1 MPILG
6 CKTIEEAFALLQQEE
21 QRAGRRGEFYEFI
34 QSVPIVPILE
44 HPPDGEDF
52 AQTAMMSQVKL
63 IIHQA
68 MSRPGKTKLVN
79 L

>member
-34 QSVPIVPILE
+34 ECKKWSYCMMIEIVCVI
-44 HPPDGEDF
+44 
-52 AQTAMMSQVKL
+52 L
-63 IIHQA
+63 IIQ
-68 MSRPGKTKLVN
+68 SNFIRIIT
-79 L
+79 